1 MSTKPEEQ
9 PVGSVAVEREL
20 NIIEKK
26 MRESGF
32 RWTSQR
38 RLIAKEALSNHSHF
52 TAEQLLDLC
61 RSHDRGVSR
70 ATVYRTLG
78 MLENAG
84 FVEGLDTGDGGR
96 KFEHILGH
104 EHHDHMICT
113 ECGLILEFHDEALE
127 ERQRLAAKEFDFA
140 IESHSLKLF
149 GKCQAC
155 RNRE

>member
-1 MSTKPEEQ
+1 MVNDPDQ
-9 PVGSVAVEREL
+9 PRACPVAVEQEL
-20 NIIEKK
+20 DIVEQK
-26 MRESGF
+26 MRERGY

-38 RLIAKEALSNHSHF
+38 RLIASEALSNHSHF
-52 TAEQLLDLC
+52 TADQLLELC
-61 RSHDRGVSR
+61 LLRDQGVSR

-96 KFEHILGH
+96 KFEHTLGH

-113 ECGLILEFHDEALE
+113 ACGKIIEFHDAALE
-127 ERQRLAAKEFDFA
+127 ERQKLAAIESDFE

-149 GKCQAC
+149 GKCKNC
-155 RNRE
+155 RSDA